1 MIDEQLSDTEAT
13 YFAGKVNLLITKLGG
28 LLKFYSDPDSH
39 NLILK
44 KPLKLARVSKIA
56 EYPVKVYTR
65 GYNGKLNI
73 TPYNIV
79 KQLPRAAFT
88 RDNVTAIAVKVK
100 PPLFDPQLKDFY
112 EGTAITYYA
121 KNRPAKLML
130 RKPDLLLNNTEKD
143 KHPANNAANNSAN
156 NSATTKT
163 NSADEFYVL

>member
-73 TPYNIV
+73 TAYNIV

-100 PPLFDPQLKDFY
+100 PPLFDPELKDFY

-130 RKPDLLLNNTEKD
+130 RKPELQLNNSEHD
-143 KHPANNAANNSAN
+143 NNKRSAN
-156 NSATTKT
+156 NSASSTKT
-163 NSADEFYVL
+163 NSTDDLYVL